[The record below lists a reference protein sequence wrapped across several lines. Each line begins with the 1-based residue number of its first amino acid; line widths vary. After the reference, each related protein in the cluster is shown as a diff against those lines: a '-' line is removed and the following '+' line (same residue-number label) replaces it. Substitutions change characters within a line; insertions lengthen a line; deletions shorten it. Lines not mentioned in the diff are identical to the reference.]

1 MPSYNS
7 FSVDKLKG
15 LKSNFNGFAFSNVHK
30 DDKRKLILISSIF
43 LFLLLTTIF
52 WLVFPA
58 FSSPQRVQGQIL
70 SSNLITNDKTTD
82 ETLNKTKNYDYID
95 LNNFTG
101 FTINQISNTQSAINT
116 STLSTNSNNSNET
129 KINTTIHKIKTGQIL
144 SLKIPI
150 KTEIDKNNL
159 YLELQV
165 NKELQIVAST
175 MQLIQADKIQNIPA
189 SSINTQLGTVSI
201 IPNQLENGLGYLKKD
216 SPAELILDI
225 YIPEKTT
232 EGIYNVDLIS
242 NQIEL
247 ETGKLVTNNLHKASL
262 IVSRED
268 LAPAQSIQTSLVSS
282 TSPISQSQ
290 TSVDLNI
297 TANN

>member
-15 LKSNFNGFAFSNVHK
+15 LKSNFNSFTFSNVHK

-70 SSNLITNDKTTD
+70 SSNLITSDKPTD

-101 FTINQISNTQSAINT
+101 FTINQISNTQSTINT
-116 STLSTNSNNSNET
+116 STLSTNSNET
-129 KINTTIHKIKTGQIL
+129 KINTTIHKIKTRQIL

-150 KTEIDKNNL
+150 KTEIDKDNL

-175 MQLIQADKIQNIPA
+175 MRLIQADKIQNIPA

-247 ETGKLVTNNLHKASL
+247 ETGKLVTNNLHKANL

-282 TSPISQSQ
+282 ASSISQSQ

>member
-15 LKSNFNGFAFSNVHK
+15 LKSNFNSFTFSNVHK

-70 SSNLITNDKTTD
+70 SSNLITSDKPTD

-101 FTINQISNTQSAINT
+101 FTINQISNTQSTINT

-129 KINTTIHKIKTGQIL
+129 KINTTIHKIKTRQIL

-150 KTEIDKNNL
+150 KTETDKDNL

-282 TSPISQSQ
+282 TSSISQSQ